1 MKGLIKKL
9 LREGLLGEGVIELP
23 REVTQKFGV
32 LYDLLKTNIEDYKQK
47 ALNRKYNNPY
57 KAFNDY
63 FKLTDRA
70 NKPLNVSVSLYDDP
84 SDAGLGRMDTVN
96 DTVLLNLSHFNDYE
110 VDFLE
115 YILYHELVHAMDPLV
130 RDVHLFSKYYNK
142 KGAEPTGQ
150 KLAVMKTGN
159 GGYKSEYQQNLEKY
173 KKSQHEYTAFLS
185 TLVSK
190 IKIIFGTDE
199 TKLKWL
205 WWFIDLLKDFKNYN
219 DMYDSVV
226 QHIDNMRA
234 AKLFNTEQDLFKFID
249 NLFDAKEW
257 VGDDEMKKKF
267 KNDVYKSLTKTK

>member
-1 MKGLIKKL
+1 MRLQIKNL

-23 REVTQKFGV
+23 KEVTQKFGV

-47 ALNRKYNNPY
+47 ALNRKYNNAY
-57 KAFNDY
+57 VAFNDY

-84 SDAGLGRMDTVN
+84 NDVGLGRMDTVN
-96 DTVLLNLSHFNDYE
+96 DTVLLNLSHFDDYE

-130 RDVHLFSKYYNK
+130 RDVHLFNKYYSK
-142 KGAEPTGQ
+142 KGAEPSGQ
-150 KLAVMKTGN
+150 KLAMIKTGN
-159 GGYKSEYQQNLEKY
+159 GDYKSEYQQNLEKY
-173 KKSQHEYTAFLS
+173 KNSQHEYTAFLS

-199 TKLKWL
+199 NKLKWL
-205 WWFIDLLKDFKNYN
+205 WWFIDSLKDFKKYN

-226 QHIDNMRA
+226 QYFDDMKA
-234 AKLFNTEQDLFKFID
+234 AKLFNTEKDLLKFIY

-257 VGDDEMKKKF
+257 VGDDKMNKKF

>member
-1 MKGLIKKL
+1 MRLQIKNL

-23 REVTQKFGV
+23 KEVTQKFGV

-47 ALNRKYNNPY
+47 ALNRKYNNAY
-57 KAFNDY
+57 VAFNDY

-84 SDAGLGRMDTVN
+84 NDAGLGRMDTVN
-96 DTVLLNLSHFNDYE
+96 DTVLLNLSHFDDYE

-130 RDVHLFSKYYNK
+130 RDVHLFNKYYSK
-142 KGAEPTGQ
+142 KGAEPSGQ
-150 KLAVMKTGN
+150 KLAMIKTGN
-159 GGYKSEYQQNLEKY
+159 GDYKSEYQQNLEKY
-173 KKSQHEYTAFLS
+173 KNSQHEYTAFLS

-199 TKLKWL
+199 NKLKWL
-205 WWFIDLLKDFKNYN
+205 WWFIDSLKDFKKYN

-226 QHIDNMRA
+226 QYFDDMKA
-234 AKLFNTEQDLFKFID
+234 AKLFNTEKDLLKFIY

-257 VGDDEMKKKF
+257 VGDDKMNKKF